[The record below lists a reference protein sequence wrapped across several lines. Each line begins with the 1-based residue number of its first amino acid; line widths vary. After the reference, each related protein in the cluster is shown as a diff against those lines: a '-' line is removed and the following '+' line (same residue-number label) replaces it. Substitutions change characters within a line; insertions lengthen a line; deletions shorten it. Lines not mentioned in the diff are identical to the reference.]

1 MAIFI
6 MFDGLGPE
14 LFENIN
20 KLSPIQRLAQLNSVL
35 FLLKMQNKRKAFD
48 KMRRRPLKMLKQKNV
63 SWEAI
68 SVEKNKVRSI
78 LAKWSLLFLSI
89 FFTKIY
95 ILAKNDKVINDLKCA
110 QRLQIGSEHEG
121 R

>member
-20 KLSPIQRLAQLNSVL
+20 KLLLIQRLAQLNSVL
-35 FLLKMQNKRKAFD
+35 FWQCKTTDKSKRKAFG
-48 KMRRRPLKMLKQKNV
+48 KMRQRPQEILKRRKG
-63 SWEAI
+63 SWKAI

-78 LAKWSLLFLSI
+78 LAKCSILFLSI
-89 FFTKIY
+89 FTKI
-95 ILAKNDKVINDLKCA
+95 
-110 QRLQIGSEHEG
+110 
-121 R
+121 